1 MNRDIKARGPLA
13 RIGGWAGRCCLAALL
28 AATPAQAVEGM
39 SAEEIAVREK
49 HDQAIAERAACFE
62 RHNIDPFE
70 SSADVCLAQQA
81 KARQAIDAFN
91 RFMQEKQKDQF
102 TAEFNWRYKTFQDQY
117 RVYPV
122 EELQA
127 LQTKH
132 CVTKWG
138 GHDSAECRAIAEQIA
153 MKRWVERQA
162 AEATGRQGRG
172 E

>member
-1 MNRDIKARGPLA
+1 MSRDIKTRGPLP
-13 RIGGWAGRCCLAALL
+13 RIGVWATLCCLGALL
-28 AATPAQAVEGM
+28 AAAPVQAVERM

-49 HDQAIAERAACFE
+49 YDQAITERAACFE

-70 SSADVCLAQQA
+70 RTADVCPAQQA
-81 KARQAIDAFN
+81 KAREAINEFN
-91 RFMQEKQKDQF
+91 RFMQEKQKDEF
-102 TAEFNWRYKTFQDQY
+102 TAEFKWRYKTFMDQY
-117 RVYPV
+117 HVYPV

-132 CVTKWG
+132 CITKWG

-153 MKRWVERQA
+153 EKRWEKRQ
-162 AEATGRQGRG
+162 ESGREGRG